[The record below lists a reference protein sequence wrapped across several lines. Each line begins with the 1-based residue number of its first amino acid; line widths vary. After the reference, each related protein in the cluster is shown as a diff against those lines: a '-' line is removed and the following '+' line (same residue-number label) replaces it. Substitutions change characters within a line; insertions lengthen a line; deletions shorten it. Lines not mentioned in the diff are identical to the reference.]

1 MLLEVNEIKH
11 TLMVKCLDYICD
23 QGHTPYLAVDATN
36 PDYMGPM
43 AEGETGLVLL
53 SISASAT
60 RGFYM
65 DEEGIQFNY
74 SQGGTKANAFIPM
87 EAVATI
93 FAKEDHTMCQA
104 FPYKK
109 GVDLKPEAVKVAAK
123 VTHKAPTKPVKK
135 GWSPRVIKGGKS

>member
-1 MLLEVNEIKH
+1 MLMLLEVNEIKH
-11 TLMVKCLDYICD
+11 VLMGKCLDYICD

-36 PDYMGPM
+36 PGYMGPT

-109 GVDLKPEAVKVAAK
+109 VDLKPEPVKVVAPK
-123 VTHKAPTKPVKK
+123 TGVKPIKKAWKPK
-135 GWSPRVIKGGKS
+135 VIKGGKS

>member
-1 MLLEVNEIKH
+1 MLMLLEVNEIKH
-11 TLMVKCLDYICD
+11 TLIVKCLDYICD
-23 QGHTPYLAVDATN
+23 KGHTPYLAVDATN
-36 PDYMGPM
+36 PNYMGPM

-60 RGFYM
+60 RGFFM
-65 DEEGIQFNY
+65 DEEGIGFNY
-74 SQGGTKANAFIPM
+74 SQGGTKATAFIPM

-93 FAKEDHTMCQA
+93 FAKEDTTMCQA

-109 GVDLKPEAVKVAAK
+109 VDTKQETVKV
-123 VTHKAPTKPVKK
+123 VTKQTGIVKPVKK